1 MLKEFRADLHI
12 HTCLSPC
19 ADLDMTPSAIVNAAV
34 EKGIDIIAV
43 TDHNSAENTEAARKA
58 AENKRITVLSGM
70 EVTSDEEAHILA
82 LFDNVESVMRLQDTV
97 YESLLPGSNDTAK
110 FGDQVVVNEA
120 NEVLGFN
127 HRLLIGATTLPAS
140 EIVNVIH
147 SLGGLSIASHIDR
160 EAFSIVSQLGFIP
173 DDMKFDALE
182 MSPRISRETAS
193 NLYGDY
199 TRMPWVSS
207 SDSHNIDNIG
217 KRTTLF
223 YLKEPTIA
231 EISYAL
237 RGIDGRKVEWG

>member
-19 ADLDMTPSAIVNAAV
+19 AELDMTPSAIVNAAA

-43 TDHNSAENTEAARKA
+43 TDHNSAENTESAKKA
-58 AENKRITVLSGM
+58 AQGKGITVFSGM

-82 LFDNVESVMRLQDTV
+82 LFDNVESVLKLQGAV
-97 YESLLPGSNDTAK
+97 YESLLPGTNDTAR

-140 EIVNVIH
+140 SIVNIIH
-147 SLGGLSIASHIDR
+147 SLGGLSVASHIDR

-173 DDMKFDALE
+173 DDLIFDALE
-182 MSPRISRETAS
+182 ISPRISRETAA
-193 NLYGDY
+193 NLFGEY
-199 TRMPWVSS
+199 TRLPWVSS

-223 YLKEPTIA
+223 YIKEPTIA

-237 RGIDGRKVEWG
+237 RGIDGRKVEWE